1 MTLADQLGRTL
12 EERTI
17 GLKELSER
25 MMSIGLDPDEA
36 VDNLP
41 TQRDIER
48 SISKL
53 ERRLDAVGEVNMLA
67 IEQYERCE
75 ERLVQLASDAK
86 HLSWRRT
93 SSIEVTEALESQ
105 RSERLVTVLDQ
116 VNANFETV
124 YRVLSDGG
132 DASLVLESPE
142 DPFSGGLRMMA
153 TPKGKSNR
161 SNLQALSGG
170 ERSIAAMAL
179 IFAIQDYDP
188 SPFYFFD
195 EVDQNLDA
203 HNAEAIAAMCQ
214 SRSRSAQFIMV
225 TLRKVSLQLQSI
237 TSVSLTLVMVSAW
250 IIQEFDRDA
259 ALELGGHGTGGTECQ
274 GAH

>member
-1 MTLADQLGRTL
+1 
-12 EERTI
+12 
-17 GLKELSER
+17 

-93 SSIEVTEALESQ
+93 SLIEVTEALESQ

-153 TPKGKSNR
+153 TPKGNPIVRTFRR
-161 SNLQALSGG
+161 SQAVSVASPPWLSSSRYRTTTRVHSTSSMRSTRIWMHTTRRPLPPCVNLV
-170 ERSIAAMAL
+170 AAPL
-179 IFAIQDYDP
+179 NSSW
-188 SPFYFFD
+188 SP
-195 EVDQNLDA
+195 
-203 HNAEAIAAMCQ
+203 
-214 SRSRSAQFIMV
+214 
-225 TLRKVSLQLQSI
+225 
-237 TSVSLTLVMVSAW
+237 
-250 IIQEFDRDA
+250 
-259 ALELGGHGTGGTECQ
+259 
-274 GAH
+274 